1 MKDYLGYTGKVCVVT
16 GAASGMGKATA
27 EMLVDLGAMVY
38 ALDWA
43 EVKVE
48 GKDYLIVRESD
59 ILAVI

>member
-27 EMLVDLGAMVY
+27 EMLVDLGARVY